1 MDYQRSQKL
10 TFSTSCNVIG
20 KILGSNNTWDRH
32 WMPEKKKK
40 KKKDELWIRGL
51 DVVRKRNAIRERE
64 KIIRPCGNG

>member
-20 KILGSNNTWDRH
+20 KILGSNNTWMDRH

-40 KKKDELWIRGL
+40 KKRRAVD
-51 DVVRKRNAIRERE
+51 KRSGRCSKAKRYQRERE
-64 KIIRPCGNG
+64 NY

>member
-40 KKKDELWIRGL
+40 KKKTS
-51 DVVRKRNAIRERE
+51 
-64 KIIRPCGNG
+64 CG